1 VGFRLRNTIRFHLE
15 RLLLRGA
22 GSRLLVIAGVIV
34 LVAVVGGLIAH
45 MGTGRF
51 SALEKALWW
60 AFLRLTDPGYLG
72 DDEGLVLRA
81 LSTVITVLGY
91 VLFLG
96 SLVAILTQWLNKTV
110 ENLEKGLT
118 PISKKNHVVILGWTT
133 HTPLIVKELVLG
145 GSRMRRFLR
154 RHGKR
159 QLSVAILSERTSA
172 EQRQELKS
180 LLGENWDEGQII
192 FRSGTPLKREHLER
206 VDAANA
212 ASIILPGSDVGSQ
225 SPDTADAERFKTLL
239 SLFAASSGETPP
251 LTVAEMFD
259 ASRMPEISRLYRGW
273 TELISGDEVI
283 SELMVQ
289 SIRNRGVSAVYQ
301 ELCTHGSGNGLYIRE
316 LPELRGRRF
325 SELFGLFARAV
336 PLGLLRTEDGAS
348 RPCLNPHPDTELRE
362 EDRIAFM
369 APTHES
375 ITVEGSPESI
385 GQSGNA
391 FEGRPEQPRVHRRIL
406 CLGWNDRMP
415 LFLRE
420 LDFSPRETFEL
431 DILSRLDPSLRQTRL
446 ERYGTPGNGWVRNFR
461 GDYIAHGELTRFDP
475 TKYDSVVLFAS
486 DRMASREEADARAVL
501 GHHLLQQWRREGI
514 PRHVLLEILDPENVA
529 LLDRSG
535 CEVVTSPVMLS
546 HMVAHVALRPE
557 LNPIFYQ
564 LLVSGGVEIAFHSAI
579 EYGLKERT
587 WDFPGL
593 QAAAQKRGDIAL
605 GVRQGKNARI
615 LLNPDRQRR
624 LDLAAED
631 EIAVLTSN
639 GESVG
644 Q

>member
-1 VGFRLRNTIRFHLE
+1 MGFRLRNTIRFHLE

-51 SALEKALWW
+51 SALEEALWW

-81 LSTVITVLGY
+81 VSTVITVLGY

-159 QLSVAILSERTSA
+159 QLCLAILSEQTSA
-172 EQRQELKS
+172 EQRQELKNM
-180 LLGENWDEGQII
+180 LGKDWDEGQII
-192 FRSGTPLKREHLER
+192 FRSGTPLKREHLDR

-225 SPDTADAERFKTLL
+225 NPDTADAERFKTLL
-239 SLFAASSGETPP
+239 SLFAASPGDNPP

-259 ASRMPEISRLYRGW
+259 ASRMPAISRLYRGR

-301 ELCTHGSGNGLYIRE
+301 ELCTHGSGNGLYIGE

-325 SELFGLFARAV
+325 GQLFGLFPSAV

-362 EDRIAFM
+362 QDRIAFM
-369 APTHES
+369 APTYDS
-375 ITVEGSPESI
+375 ITVEGPPESA

-391 FEGRPEQPRVHRRIL
+391 FQGRPEQSRVHRRIL

-431 DILSRLDPSLRQTRL
+431 DILSRLDPSHRQTRM
-446 ERYGTPGNGWVRNFR
+446 ERYGTPKNGWVRNYR
-461 GDYIAHGELTRFDP
+461 GDYIAHGELARFDP
-475 TKYDSVVLFAS
+475 AKYDSVVLFAS

-501 GHHLLQQWRREGI
+501 GHHLLQQWRRDSI
-514 PRHVLLEILDPENVA
+514 PRHVLVEILDPENVA

-535 CEVVTSPVMLS
+535 CEVVTSTVMLS
-546 HMVAHVALRPE
+546 HMMAHVALRPE

-564 LLVSGGVEIAFHSAI
+564 LLVAGGVEIAFYSAE
-579 EYGLKERT
+579 EYGIEAGT
-587 WDFPGL
+587 WYFPGL
-593 QAAAQKRGDIAL
+593 QAAAQRRGDIAL
-605 GVRQGKNARI
+605 GLRQGANARV
-615 LLNPDRQRR
+615 LLNPDRQRQ
-624 LDLAAED
+624 LDITAED
-631 EIAVLTSN
+631 KIAVLTSN
-639 GESVG
+639 GESVN

>member
-1 VGFRLRNTIRFHLE
+1 MGFRLRNTIRFHLE

-22 GSRLLVIAGVIV
+22 GSRLLVIAGAIA
-34 LVAVVGGLIAH
+34 LVSLIGGLIAH
-45 MGTGRF
+45 LGTGRF
-51 SALEKALWW
+51 SALEEALWW
-60 AFLRLTDPGYLG
+60 AFLRLSDPGYLG

-81 LSTVITVLGY
+81 VSTVITVLGY

-96 SLVAILTQWLNKTV
+96 SLVAILTQWLNKTI
-110 ENLEKGLT
+110 EDLEKGFT
-118 PISKKNHVVILGWTT
+118 PISKKNHLAILGWTT
-133 HTPLIVKELVLG
+133 HTPLIVRELVLG

-154 RHGKR
+154 THGKR
-159 QLSVAILSERTSA
+159 QLSVAILSEGNHA

-180 LLGENWDEGQII
+180 LLGKDWDEGQIV

-206 VDAANA
+206 VDARNA
-212 ASIILPGSDVGSQ
+212 ASIILPGSDVGGQ

-239 SLFAASSGETPP
+239 SLFAASSGEKVP

-259 ASRMPEISRLYRGW
+259 ASRMPEISRLYRGR

-325 SELFGLFARAV
+325 GDLFGLFPRAV
-336 PLGLLRTEDGAS
+336 PLGLLRTEDGVS
-348 RPCLNPHPDTELRE
+348 KPCLNPHPDTELLE
-362 EDRIAFM
+362 QDRIAFM
-369 APTHES
+369 APTHDS
-375 ITVEGSPESI
+375 IRVEELPVSEERG
-385 GQSGNA
+385 GNA
-391 FEGRPEQPRVHRRIL
+391 FQGRPEQPRVHRRIL

-446 ERYGTPGNGWVRNFR
+446 ERYGTPRNGWVRNFR
-461 GDYIAHGELTRFDP
+461 GDYIAHGELARFNP
-475 TKYDSVVLFAS
+475 STYDSVVVFAS

-501 GHHLLQQWRREGI
+501 GYHLLHQGPESSTPG
-514 PRHVLLEILDPENVA
+514 HVLVEILDPENVA
-529 LLDRSG
+529 LLERSR
-535 CEVVTSPVMLS
+535 CEVITSPVMLS

-564 LLVSGGVEIAFHSAI
+564 LLVSGGVEIAFHSVA
-579 EYGLKERT
+579 EYGLEEGV
-587 WDFPGL
+587 WDFPAI
-593 QAAAQKRGDIAL
+593 QVAAQRRGDIAL
-605 GVRQGKNARI
+605 GVRQVASGRT
-615 LLNPDRQRR
+615 LLNPDRQKK
-624 LDLAAED
+624 LNLGAGDK
-631 EIAVLTSN
+631 IAVLTSN
-639 GESVG
+639 GD
-644 Q
+644 